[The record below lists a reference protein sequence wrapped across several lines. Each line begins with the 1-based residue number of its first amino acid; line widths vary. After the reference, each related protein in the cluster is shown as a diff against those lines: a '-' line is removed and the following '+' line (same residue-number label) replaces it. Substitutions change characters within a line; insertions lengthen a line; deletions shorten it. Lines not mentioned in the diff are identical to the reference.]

1 MAIRRNKNIRSA
13 GPWNSG
19 ETVGIVKLYERLS
32 ILQQAGKLGRGKG
45 KTSKAALVRAFSEET
60 GRSRGSVEA
69 KLMNVSAVVE
79 DLLPLCKVALVL
91 GYRPLPNLAKELRE
105 VATQSFR
112 IEDC

>member
-1 MAIRRNKNIRSA
+1 MAIRRNKNIQSA
-13 GPWNSG
+13 GPWDAG
-19 ETVGIVKLYERLS
+19 ETWGIVKLYEKLS

-45 KTSKAALVRAFSEET
+45 KISKATLVRGFTEDT

-79 DLLPLCKVALVL
+79 GLLPLCNVELVT

-105 VATQSFR
+105 VATQHFQ